1 MKEPI
6 PPFRRDRFFDRESVP
21 PFKGTRENRRACLLE
36 VPTRGRRTERK
47 ETKMKT
53 KLKISFN
60 SPLVLGFA
68 LACAAVT
75 LLGTLTGES
84 STALLFSTYASPLS
98 DPLTWLRL
106 LTHVLGHSGLTHLV
120 GNLGYILL
128 LGPALEEKYG
138 WKNLLIVILLTAFF
152 TGLIHNLLF
161 SRTILLGASGVVFAF
176 ILLTSF
182 TEFREGEI
190 PLTFILV
197 AVIYLGQQ
205 IWDGLTV
212 RDNVSNL
219 SHIVGGL
226 IGSGAGYLLNQR
238 AGRVR

>member
-1 MKEPI
+1 MQK
-6 PPFRRDRFFDRESVP
+6 
-21 PFKGTRENRRACLLE
+21 
-36 VPTRGRRTERK
+36 
-47 ETKMKT
+47 
-53 KLKISFN
+53 KLRVTFN

-75 LLGTLTGES
+75 LLGALTGER
-84 STALLFSTYASPLS
+84 STALLFSTHTASLS
-98 DPLTWLRL
+98 DPLMYLRL
-106 LTHVLGHSGLTHLV
+106 FTHVLGHSGLTHLM
-120 GNLGYILL
+120 GNMAYILL

-138 WKNLLIVILLTAFF
+138 WKNLLTVILVTAFV
-152 TGLIHNLLF
+152 TGVIHNLLF
-161 SRTILLGASGVVFAF
+161 PRTILLGASGVVFSF

-182 TEFREGEI
+182 TGFRDGEI

-219 SHIVGGL
+219 THIIGGL
-226 IGSGAGYLLNQR
+226 VGSGAGYLLNIR
-238 AGRVR
+238 KARPY